1 MFVFA
6 PARMRSSL
14 IETIESVIDLTA
26 FNEEVENEKSDAA
39 QLVAIKKSVSDHL
52 ADLKIGC
59 GNE

>member
-1 MFVFA
+1 
-6 PARMRSSL
+6 MRSSL